1 MITRYRI
8 VDSSGKEV
16 ADANDMQECEQI
28 LHHLREQNPHESY
41 TIENYEISAVKP
53 GFGRDPDLH

>member
-8 VDSSGKEV
+8 MDSSDNMV
-16 ADANDMQECEQI
+16 AEANSPAECEQI
-28 LHHLREQNPHESY
+28 LHHLREQNPHEEY
-41 TIENYEISAVKP
+41 FVEEFAVSNVRS